1 MKNAILFPLN
11 ILIAFGFC
19 VLISLSSL
27 SNFYES
33 PSSYALMV
41 MAIMLGIYAFF
52 SILMLRNKRL
62 YIDSSAGLE
71 GAYKPFLITSVLG
84 FVIEFSIYGIP
95 FFLSGGRDNY
105 AGIPVLHVVFYSCAV
120 ISVLLSS
127 LYSNKKQL
135 AVAILSVIAIGFLTL
150 SRQMIMVSFC
160 ILIISSLSR
169 YRVNK
174 KVAFRVFLL
183 VVVLFGSF
191 GFVGDIRQK
200 MSGDYVDN
208 YIFLVGGAN
217 SAGEAIGSSLYW
229 LWIYMATP
237 VYNLIHNLNE
247 YNLYGNSCSVSDVI
261 GSCDGSYASVV
272 LLPNTVA
279 KYIGQPEF
287 KVSLQIPYLNA
298 STGYAAA
305 ARIMGV
311 TGVIVEIFMQFAYY
325 FIGILLTPKRMRTAF
340 RVYFSALSVFM
351 IFDNLFTHGE
361 FFFGF
366 ALIITYNLVSRLKI
380 SPPGICKDRP
390 Y

>member
-11 ILIAFGFC
+11 ILIAFGLC

-27 SNFYES
+27 SDFYAS
-33 PSSYALMV
+33 PDSYALMV
-41 MAIMLGIYAFF
+41 MSIMLGIYALF
-52 SILMLRNKRL
+52 SILMIRKKRL
-62 YIDSSAGLE
+62 NIDASAGLE
-71 GAYKPFLITSVLG
+71 RAYKPFLIAAVLG
-84 FVIEFSIYGIP
+84 FAVEFSIYGVP
-95 FFLSGGRDNY
+95 LFLSGGRDNY
-105 AGIPVLHVVFYSCAV
+105 TGIPVLHVVFYSCAV
-120 ISVLLSS
+120 ISVLFSA

-135 AVAILSVIAIGFLTL
+135 ASCILAVIAIGLLTL

-169 YRVNK
+169 YRINK
-174 KVAFRVFLL
+174 KVAFRVLLL
-183 VVVLFGSF
+183 VTVLFGSF

-217 SAGEAIGSSLYW
+217 STGESIGSSLYW

-247 YNLYGNSCSVSDVI
+247 YNLFGSSCSPSDII

-272 LLPNTVA
+272 LIPNTIA

-311 TGVIVEIFMQFAYY
+311 TGVVSQIFMQIFYY
-325 FIGILLTPKRMRTAF
+325 FIGLIFTPKRMRTAF
-340 RVYFSALSVFM
+340 IVYFSALSVFM
-351 IFDNLFTHGE
+351 IFDDLYTHGE
-361 FFFGF
+361 FFFCF
-366 ALIITYNLVSRLKI
+366 LLIILANFKWRMPSSLSMNL
-380 SPPGICKDRP
+380 RP
-390 Y
+390 R